1 MERREKYLHM
11 ERREDW
17 NLQAPEPQQAVR
29 SLQAPPMHSCWARTE
44 ESSHFFFAL
53 QNVILLSSKLSSR
66 VKQVFPLY
74 LCPVLAEPEQC

>member
-44 ESSHFFFAL
+44 ESSHLFFFSTPKRNPAFF
-53 QNVILLSSKLSSR
+53 Q
-66 VKQVFPLY
+66 
-74 LCPVLAEPEQC
+74 AEQQG